1 MSGLNFYTAD
11 VPYVAFEMRGRF
23 GPDRIFRVRAGQQQC
38 YTYVPAANPRT
49 ARQQAWR
56 WIFAQAVLGWQT
68 LTRDFKLIYDRHA
81 SIHGGMTGFNWYV
94 SEYLTR
100 FASDS

>member
-1 MSGLNFYTAD
+1 MSGLDFYTAD
-11 VPYVAFEMRGRF
+11 VPYVAFQMRGRF
-23 GPDRIFRVRAGQQQC
+23 GPDIIFRVRAGKQQC

-49 ARQQAWR
+49 PRQQAWR
-56 WIFAQAVLGWQT
+56 WIFRQAVIGWQA
-68 LTRDFKLIYDRHA
+68 LTPALKLFYDRHA
-81 SIHGGMTGFNWYV
+81 GHHGTMTGFNWYV